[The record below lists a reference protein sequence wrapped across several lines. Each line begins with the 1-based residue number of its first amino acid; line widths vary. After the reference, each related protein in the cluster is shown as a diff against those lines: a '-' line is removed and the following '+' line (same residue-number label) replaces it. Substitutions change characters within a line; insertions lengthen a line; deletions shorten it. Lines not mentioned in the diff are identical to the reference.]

1 VDSHNDAESLSLP
14 VSLLGDRRFRTGVVV
29 GAGIALGA
37 WLWLHFGHGA
47 PLEQVSSPLAIP
59 GHSSP
64 AGSASRSASEQP
76 LRAPTAQTSST
87 AQASSTAQTSTVESP
102 PWHELTV
109 QRGDTLSSLFREMGL
124 PASAWIPVMKVPK
137 ARKILRHLRPGR
149 ELRYR
154 IASDGDLQALSYPL
168 DLTHRLVVSRAEHG
182 YRASVGALPVEH
194 RQARATGTVEHS
206 LFNAA
211 QSAGLSQRLTM
222 NLTHIFKWEVNF
234 KQSVRTG
241 DYFEVVYRQL
251 WKHGQKLRN
260 GGIVAAQYVNRGH
273 RYRAYRFTLPDGK
286 TSYYK
291 ADGRSVSKGIERAPL
306 HYKYISSPFSYHRYD
321 PVVHVWRP
329 HYGVDYAAPTGT
341 PVHAAADGR
350 VIWARRDGG
359 YGNLVVIRSFG
370 RYKTYYAHL
379 RRFARGIHKGMHVH
393 QGELIGYVGQTG
405 EATGPHLHFG
415 IMVNGRWRN
424 PRTVPLP
431 SNKPIP
437 HKYLAEFKQRIKPL
451 KQALDTMEAQ
461 RRQKGQPTRV
471 ATASRETSGN

>member
-1 VDSHNDAESLSLP
+1 VGSHNDADSLSLP
-14 VSLLGDRRFRTGVVV
+14 VSLLADRRFRTGVVI
-29 GAGIALGA
+29 GAGLALGA
-37 WLWLHFGHGA
+37 LLWLHFGHGGS
-47 PLEQVSSPLAIP
+47 LGQISSPLAIP
-59 GHSSP
+59 GHL
-64 AGSASRSASEQP
+64 SRSAST
-76 LRAPTAQTSST
+76 TAGPGAGSGQAAGSPAT
-87 AQASSTAQTSTVESP
+87 AAEAQIPTVESP
-102 PWHELTV
+102 PWHKVTV
-109 QRGDTLSSLFREMGL
+109 QRGDTLSALFKEMGL
-124 PASAWIPVMKVPK
+124 PASAWIPVMKVPQ
-137 ARKILRHLRPGR
+137 ARKVLRNLRPGR
-149 ELRYR
+149 EMRYR
-154 IASDGDLQALSYPL
+154 IAAGGGLQALSYPL
-168 DLTHRLVVSRAEHG
+168 DLTHRLVVSRTGQG
-182 YRASVGALPVEH
+182 YQASVQALPVEH
-194 RQARATGTVEHS
+194 RQARVTGTVEHS
-206 LFNAA
+206 LFRAA

-234 KQSVRTG
+234 NQSVRPG
-241 DYFEVVYRQL
+241 DFFEVVYRQL
-251 WKHGQKLRN
+251 WKDGQKLRN

-286 TSYYK
+286 TGYYK
-291 ADGRSVSKGIERAPL
+291 ADGKSVSKGIERAPL

-350 VIWARRDGG
+350 VVWARRDGG

-379 RRFARGIHKGMHVH
+379 HRFARGIHKGMHVH

-431 SNKPIP
+431 SDKPIP
-437 HKYLAEFKQRIKPL
+437 HKYLAEFRTRIKPL
-451 KQALDTMEAQ
+451 KQALDTMEAE

-471 ATASRETSGN
+471 AAASGESSHN